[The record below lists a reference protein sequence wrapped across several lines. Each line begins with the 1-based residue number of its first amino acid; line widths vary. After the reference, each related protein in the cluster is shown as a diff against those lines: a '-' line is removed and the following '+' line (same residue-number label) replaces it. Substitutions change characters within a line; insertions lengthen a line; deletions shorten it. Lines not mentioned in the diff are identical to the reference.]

1 MMVYFNI
8 SKIMQLRNNINILS
22 VEKHVREILKF
33 RYIPLISKNIETRRN
48 SINRTV
54 TMVSFVRQAQVL
66 RFQGQNS
73 PFPFLILAVCSTP
86 PSSPSILPPP
96 YYPSKKARKMKSS
109 KRKGNDRFFAG
120 ILIPAETTRDL
131 FPRWKRKRLA
141 NVVGFVATDR
151 LELDFICTIK
161 CGKHGE

>member
-1 MMVYFNI
+1 
-8 SKIMQLRNNINILS
+8 
-22 VEKHVREILKF
+22 
-33 RYIPLISKNIETRRN
+33 
-48 SINRTV
+48 
-54 TMVSFVRQAQVL
+54 MVSLVRQAQVL

-131 FPRWKRKRLA
+131 FPRGGNGSGWLMSSALLRRIDWNQILFARLNA
-141 NVVGFVATDR
+141 GNTASDCDAVALVCLSERRAFDRGGFSAR
-151 LELDFICTIK
+151 FSR
-161 CGKHGE
+161 